1 MKNVK
6 SEALDS
12 LSELV
17 SLLIKSNALKKISL
31 SKPDAIDEI
40 KSVATLKSISGEY
53 NLQIETFS
61 KDNKAYHR
69 NIKNNFDVELRSI
82 FSGYSQ
88 INVIS
93 TVGDCQYMRAKS

>member
-69 NIKNNFDVELRSI
+69 NIKKRFKKLGIKNIWGAIGRSL
-82 FSGYSQ
+82 
-88 INVIS
+88 N
-93 TVGDCQYMRAKS
+93 MA